1 MHLCFIVQS
10 NSVIHLFIVDIYLR
24 YVYVL
29 QIFYT
34 VDTSLKVTYPK
45 YYKNLFSVFVFEQI
59 WLSGSGS
66 TKKKLTQ
73 CKMGFFGRLKHTKLI
88 LYVRAYIF
96 IVLEIHNFEL
106 LCNHIW
112 ITIPR
117 DCSGFELSSCNKLL
131 FRLIKEISWHS

>member
-1 MHLCFIVQS
+1 MYCRSFTQL
-10 NSVIHLFIVDIYLR
+10 
-24 YVYVL
+24 
-29 QIFYT
+29 T
-34 VDTSLKVTYPK
+34 PPLKLHIPSTIK
-45 YYKNLFSVFVFEQI
+45 ICCTFSVFVFEQI

-73 CKMGFFGRLKHTKLI
+73 RKMGFFGRLKHTKLI

-106 LCNHIW
+106 PCNHIW